1 MDVSPRKGVCG
12 LRGRDHSDAAHRPS
26 RIELELMEV
35 LRSLVALEFTRW
47 T

>member
-1 MDVSPRKGVCG
+1 MCG
-12 LRGRDHSDAAHRPS
+12 RRGRAHSGAAYRTS

-35 LRSLVALEFTRW
+35 LRSLVAMEFIRW